1 MSKLN
6 FRAYNGEEINGDLIV
21 PQLTDDIL
29 TKIKKKDAEKKKG
42 PNIGF
47 IGNKQNSLAYKQ
59 LVEAGLKEDEDFV
72 ALDATQM
79 QGREFDYVISDSPM
93 TLNKESLM
101 QVQTFMKDLY
111 TLMSRGREAAIF
123 VDSTVN
129 GENKS
134 LSQIIGPNKL
144 SDYMAKAPSLN
155 DKVNGHSAIDRL
167 RALKMQ
173 VLDLYDLSPIELKNP
188 EANKQEEEEPAND
201 TEAAFYEA
209 VNNHTIDEETETDLV
224 QQIVEEAHK
233 DMLDDYSDDES
244 K

>member
-1 MSKLN
+1 
-6 FRAYNGEEINGDLIV
+6 
-21 PQLTDDIL
+21 
-29 TKIKKKDAEKKKG
+29 
-42 PNIGF
+42 
-47 IGNKQNSLAYKQ
+47 
-59 LVEAGLKEDEDFV
+59 
-72 ALDATQM
+72 
-79 QGREFDYVISDSPM
+79 
-93 TLNKESLM
+93 
-101 QVQTFMKDLY
+101 MKDLY

-134 LSQIIGPNKL
+134 LSQIIGSNKL

-155 DKVNGHSAIDRL
+155 DKINGFSAIDRL

-188 EANKQEEEEPAND
+188 DAVRPEEEPTND
-201 TEAAFYEA
+201 TEAAFYET

-233 DMLDDYSDDES
+233 DMLDDYDDDES

>member
-1 MSKLN
+1 
-6 FRAYNGEEINGDLIV
+6 
-21 PQLTDDIL
+21 
-29 TKIKKKDAEKKKG
+29 
-42 PNIGF
+42 
-47 IGNKQNSLAYKQ
+47 
-59 LVEAGLKEDEDFV
+59 
-72 ALDATQM
+72 
-79 QGREFDYVISDSPM
+79 
-93 TLNKESLM
+93 
-101 QVQTFMKDLY
+101 MKDLY

-134 LSQIIGPNKL
+134 LSQIIGSNKL

-155 DKVNGHSAIDRL
+155 DKINGFSAIDRL

-201 TEAAFYEA
+201 TEAAFYET

-233 DMLDDYSDDES
+233 DMLDDYDDDES

>member
-1 MSKLN
+1 
-6 FRAYNGEEINGDLIV
+6 
-21 PQLTDDIL
+21 
-29 TKIKKKDAEKKKG
+29 
-42 PNIGF
+42 
-47 IGNKQNSLAYKQ
+47 
-59 LVEAGLKEDEDFV
+59 
-72 ALDATQM
+72 M

-93 TLNKESLM
+93 TLNKDSLM

-134 LSQIIGPNKL
+134 LSQIIGSNKL

-155 DKVNGHSAIDRL
+155 DKVGKYSAIDRL
-167 RALKMQ
+167 RELKKE
-173 VLDLYDLSPIELKNP
+173 VLNLYDLSPIELKNP
-188 EANKQEEEEPAND
+188 EANKQEEKEPAND

-209 VNNHTIDEETETDLV
+209 VDNHIIDEETDTDLV

-233 DMLDDYSDDES
+233 DMLDDYDDDES